1 MTVPASDPE
10 VPDRGSLRRSGL
22 RFGIL
27 LLLLGGSF
35 AAIRWTPLG
44 ELLTA
49 ERLQEMLEDLR
60 GAWWAPV
67 VHVGLCIGLGAV
79 GVPATPLLVAGA
91 AIFGALWG
99 TLWNWLGI
107 LAASVAG
114 FALAHHLGR
123 EFVERVGGDKVRR
136 AEQVLARRGFLPLV
150 AARFLPIPFSLV
162 NAAAAVVGVRF
173 AKFFAASAIGLLPP
187 IAILTYFTDALLEAA
202 TGDRAAIVRQLVA
215 VLIAAA
221 LLVFA
226 PIVVRRRWR
235 ARRLFDLKRR
245 RDGRGGAA
253 PPPFP

>member
-1 MTVPASDPE
+1 MKETPAVAPE
-10 VPDRGSLRRSGL
+10 PHAPGSLRRAGL
-22 RFGIL
+22 RFAALVAL
-27 LLLLGGSF
+27 LAGGF
-35 AAIRWTPLG
+35 AALRWTPLG

-49 ERLQEMLEDLR
+49 ERLQAALADLR
-60 GAWWAPV
+60 GAWWAPG

-91 AIFGALWG
+91 AIFGTLWG

-107 LAASVAG
+107 LAASIAG
-114 FALAHHLGR
+114 FGLAHRLGR

-173 AKFFAASAIGLLPP
+173 GRFVAASAVGLLPP

-215 VLIAAA
+215 VLIGAA

-226 PIVVRRRWR
+226 PIAVRRRWR
-235 ARRLFDLKRR
+235 ARRLVDLRR
-245 RDGRGGAA
+245 RRSDREE
-253 PPPFP
+253 PPAE